1 MLQCRFFVASSLED
15 ESVFGL
21 GFRHVQKGICS
32 SSRLHIH
39 KPKDLLV
46 AASFVASSC
55 EGESVFTL
63 LCLASAKG
71 SLSKLVFA
79 HP

>member
-32 SSRLHIH
+32 ILRLHIH
-39 KPKDLLV
+39 KPQDLLV
-46 AASFVASSC
+46 AALFVASSC

-63 LCLASAKG
+63 LFLASANG